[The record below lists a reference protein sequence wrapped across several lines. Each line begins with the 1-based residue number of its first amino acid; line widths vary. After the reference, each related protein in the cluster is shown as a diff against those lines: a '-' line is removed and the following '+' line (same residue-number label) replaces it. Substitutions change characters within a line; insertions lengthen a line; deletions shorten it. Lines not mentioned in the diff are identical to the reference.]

1 MSAYPSIL
9 NAQALQRLQPPT
21 AAVDP
26 MPAGANPL
34 LSVPPPPLPTVTQGP
49 PPPLTPMQSA
59 NTRLLGDQNEL
70 QRKVST
76 GSGISQIQNPLL
88 RGLARTGEIAE
99 SILLPGAAALTPGT
113 EFNHQRLIRQD
124 QGHVNSDI
132 ANEQQLANVGQTQA
146 NTAYLAARPDIEQS
160 KIDERQ
166 TAVRDRINQLAA
178 SRGQIPKWDPETGL
192 PSFVDDPT
200 SQAYADHQALS
211 AMHQATAD
219 KSAITSDIA
228 KNHYIPGTPEFDEA
242 QRKLAQVDKRMQVAM
257 ASLGL
262 RAQGLDLRKE
272 NTAAAL
278 TGIDPH
284 TGQPFA
290 GASNITGDEG
300 QPTTVGSKFAP
311 GAVKQQSAV
320 GSFNDL
326 AGSVSHTRNALNQ
339 LYTEGGSLSD
349 PRVVAAMSDP
359 NSLVGKVV
367 NGKLVQGRLSPT
379 EISAINAVRQLHE
392 QAGILRK
399 TTGGTASEAGA
410 QRILDVVP
418 SAGDANAVALSK
430 LMEQEQVLGRLAPGM
445 THVAGGLSVRPTGQ
459 TAPLETKSYQGHTY
473 VKGPQGW
480 HLQQ

>member
-1 MSAYPSIL
+1 MSDYPSIL
-9 NAQALQRLQPPT
+9 DAQKLQRLQAPLPPDIAMASVMPTLPPPT
-21 AAVDP
+21 A
-26 MPAGANPL
+26 PL
-34 LSVPPPPLPTVTQGP
+34 VTQGP
-49 PPPLTPMQSA
+49 PPPPTSPQITS
-59 NTRLLGDQNEL
+59 TRLLGDQNEL
-70 QRKVST
+70 QRLGSD
-76 GSGISQIQNPLL
+76 GSGISQIQNPI
-88 RGLARTGEIAE
+88 GHALARTGNFIESALAPRIA
-99 SILLPGAAALTPGT
+99 SFTPGT
-113 EFNHQRLIRQD
+113 DENHQRLLGLA
-124 QGHVNSDI
+124 QGRVTSD
-132 ANEQQLANVGQTQA
+132 LANQQAQAQTGQTEA

-262 RAQGLDLRKE
+262 RAQGLDLRRQ
-272 NTAAAL
+272 NTNASLYGTDNAGNALPGAA
-278 TGIDPH
+278 
-284 TGQPFA
+284 Q
-290 GASNITGDEG
+290 ITGDDG
-300 QPTTVGSKFAP
+300 TGTTLGSKFAP
-311 GAVKQQSAV
+311 TAIKANAKTAT
-320 GSFNDL
+320 FNDL

-339 LYTEGGSLSD
+339 FFAEGGSLSD
-349 PRVVAAMSDP
+349 PQIVAAMNDP
-359 NSLVGKVV
+359 TSLIGKVV
-367 NGKLVQGRLSPT
+367 NGKLVQGGLSPT
-379 EISAINAVRQLHE
+379 AISAINAVRQLHE
-392 QAGILRK
+392 QAGILRS
-399 TTGGTASEAGA
+399 TTGGTSSEAGA

-418 SAGDANAVALSK
+418 TAGDANAMALSK
-430 LMEQEQVLGRLAPGM
+430 LNEQEQVLGRLSPGQ
-445 THVAGGLSVRPTGQ
+445 THVHGGVSVRPSGQ
-459 TAPLETKSYQGHTY
+459 PAPLETKSYQGHTY